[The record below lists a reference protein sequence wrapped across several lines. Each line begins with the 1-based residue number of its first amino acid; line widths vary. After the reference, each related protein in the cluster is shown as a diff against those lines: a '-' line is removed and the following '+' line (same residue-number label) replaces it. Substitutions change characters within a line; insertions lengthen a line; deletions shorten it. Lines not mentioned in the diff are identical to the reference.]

1 MRSLLLVG
9 VGVLIGLFVQVTVG
23 QERHVRG
30 LNHVAFAV
38 DDVEAASKFYTEV
51 MGFPEAFA
59 FYRDDGRPVLSY
71 FQVNRE
77 TFVELMPTTPDRPPG
92 FVHYGLEVDDVAA
105 EAARLQRAGLEVRPP
120 GLSPRTGSRIAVA
133 RTPSGITFELLEFGP
148 ESLHRQV
155 MNAWP

>member
-1 MRSLLLVG
+1 MRSVLLVA
-9 VGVLIGLFVQVTVG
+9 VGVLIGLVVQVTVR
-23 QERHVRG
+23 QERNVRG

-59 FYRDDGRPVLSY
+59 FHQDDGRLVLSY
-71 FQVNRE
+71 FQVNRD

-92 FVHYGLEVDDVAA
+92 FVHYGLEVDDVTA
-105 EAARLQRAGLEVRPP
+105 EVARLRTAGMDVRPP
-120 GLSPRTGSRIAVA
+120 GVSPRTGSRIAVG

-148 ESLHRQV
+148 ESLHRRV
-155 MNAWP
+155 MNAWR